1 MGKEVRY
8 PIKNVQSILLILVCK
23 RFGNFDRKKKRMI
36 ARRNMVDGVVEQFDK
51 LRVVNVDFAPEPKNV
66 VNSGLNIC
74 AFSQKIV

>member
-1 MGKEVRY
+1 MIG
-8 PIKNVQSILLILVCK
+8 
-23 RFGNFDRKKKRMI
+23 KKKRMI